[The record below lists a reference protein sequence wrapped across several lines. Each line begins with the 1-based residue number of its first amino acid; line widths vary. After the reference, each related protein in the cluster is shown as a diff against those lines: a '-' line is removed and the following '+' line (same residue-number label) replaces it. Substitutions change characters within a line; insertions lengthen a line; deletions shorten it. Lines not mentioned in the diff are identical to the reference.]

1 MQSVKKPSK
10 DISNDGIK
18 PTLPVIKDADLYT
31 SVNMI
36 DYYVY
41 PQVNHMQAYDSH
53 YATPLATP
61 IEPVQSIQ
69 RKKTAHAY
77 NNIGYTHHEYNQ
89 YAVYQKP
96 NIAGEEK
103 PMPYF

>member
-1 MQSVKKPSK
+1 MKKPSK
-10 DISNDGIK
+10 DISNEGIN
-18 PTLPVIKDADLYT
+18 PTLPVVKDADLYT

-41 PQVNHMQAYDSH
+41 PQVNQMQAYDS
-53 YATPLATP
+53 YNATPLAIL

-77 NNIGYTHHEYNQ
+77 NNIGFTHYEYNQ
-89 YAVYQKP
+89 YTVHQKP

-103 PMPYF
+103 PMSYF